1 MEIIFLL
8 LVNLCLILKVKF
20 NSNIRNKYT
29 NIDII
34 DARILRE
41 IIRII
46 TLTSILKYL
55 ECCVII
61 IIIFV
66 LSLFSF

>member
-1 MEIIFLL
+1 M
-8 LVNLCLILKVKF
+8 KVKF

-46 TLTSILKYL
+46 TLESILKYL

-61 IIIFV
+61 ILIFV
-66 LSLFSF
+66 LSLFQFKAYNIYIYFKFKLK